1 MQTSYTG
8 NYIRTYVVQ
17 TLSIIVGFVSLLI
30 VIPAIS
36 TNKPIYGVYAI
47 CTSIVVFLSY
57 ADIGFLTA
65 GAKYA
70 AEYFAKGEKKREM
83 EVVGFSCAVLLSIV
97 FIIFVS
103 FAFLSFNPELLISQL
118 SVEQKNVASRLLLIL
133 ACSTPVLG
141 LLRVTQVIYSIRV
154 IDYEFQ
160 FVQLIANLIKIASI
174 YYFFRHGNYN
184 VVGYFLFVQGMNLI
198 VLIVSWYLLKR
209 KHNYKLSEFLKTI
222 RFSKDIF
229 NEVKSLA
236 FSSLFITITWVL
248 FYELD
253 SIAIGKIY
261 NAEAVALYAIG
272 FNILSLIRSVL
283 GAFYSP
289 FSARFNHFIGLGL
302 EGELKEFIINIM
314 IISLPIVLFFLYP
327 LYILSEPLVV
337 AWVGVDYLDAVPMV
351 GLLVLCNIMAFVNYP
366 MGMVLVAKKEINAL
380 YISNALLPVIFWL
393 GILLFGSILGVYSF
407 ALFKLV
413 AFLFSSLYYI
423 FLLNKVFAI
432 SLRTFIKRI
441 IIPFIPSFLL
451 VSVILVLLKD
461 VTVAEKSVVNLMKV
475 GLMEVFTM
483 GVGVSVSIMFVPTLR
498 NYISTRIIPLFKK
511 K

>member
-1 MQTSYTG
+1 M
-8 NYIRTYVVQ
+8 
-17 TLSIIVGFVSLLI
+17 
-30 VIPAIS
+30 
-36 TNKPIYGVYAI
+36 
-47 CTSIVVFLSY
+47 
-57 ADIGFLTA
+57 
-65 GAKYA
+65 
-70 AEYFAKGEKKREM
+70 
-83 EVVGFSCAVLLSIV
+83 
-97 FIIFVS
+97 
-103 FAFLSFNPELLISQL
+103 
-118 SVEQKNVASRLLLIL
+118 
-133 ACSTPVLG
+133 
-141 LLRVTQVIYSIRV
+141 
-154 IDYEFQ
+154 
-160 FVQLIANLIKIASI
+160 
-174 YYFFRHGNYN
+174 
-184 VVGYFLFVQGMNLI
+184 
-198 VLIVSWYLLKR
+198 
-209 KHNYKLSEFLKTI
+209 
-222 RFSKDIF
+222 
-229 NEVKSLA
+229 
-236 FSSLFITITWVL
+236 L